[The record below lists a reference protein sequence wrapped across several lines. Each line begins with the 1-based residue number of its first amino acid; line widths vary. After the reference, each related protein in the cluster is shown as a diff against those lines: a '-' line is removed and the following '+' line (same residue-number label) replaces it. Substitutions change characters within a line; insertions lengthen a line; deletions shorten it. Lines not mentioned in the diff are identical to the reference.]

1 MILRKKQ
8 YKEGLETKDKKI
20 VEQQKKEMLVKA
32 GEKSILEE
40 YKKELP
46 QKLKTR
52 LNKIAEQLSI
62 REEVQGL
69 STIEINEILRPHN
82 LIGQP
87 LKYTAEELNIVFEYY
102 RQAIV
107 AINKKVKYPP
117 SKGSFCAFA
126 NISTATYNNYLMS
139 PDESMQETIIKIND
153 YLTDTTLTSAQLKEI
168 DNITTMFRSKAE
180 FGLVEAQSPVVIEH
194 RSETDMNKISAMIQQ
209 LKQGKSLKTIEL
221 KEREDG
227 SWKAEEE

>member
-8 YKEGLETKDKKI
+8 YKEILETKDKKI

-46 QKLKTR
+46 QKLKNK
-52 LNKIAEQLSI
+52 LNEIAWQLSE

-107 AINKKVKYPP
+107 QINKKAKYPP
-117 SKGSFCAFA
+117 SKENFCAFA
-126 NISTATYNNYLMS
+126 DISTSTYNKYLMS
-139 PDESMQETIIKIND
+139 NDESLQELMLRIDD
-153 YLTDTTLTSAQLKEI
+153 YIRENMLTSAQVGEIKE
-168 DNITTMFRSKAE
+168 ITTMFRGKTAH
-180 FGLVEAQSPVVIEH
+180 GLVEAVAPITIEH
-194 RSETDMNKISAMIQQ
+194 RSETDMNKINAMIQQ

-221 KEREDG
+221 KENEYKVEG
-227 SWKAEEE
+227 E

>member
-8 YKEGLETKDKKI
+8 YKESLETKDKKI
-20 VEQQKKEMLVKA
+20 VEQQKKEALVKA

-46 QKLKTR
+46 QKLETR
-52 LNKIAEQLSI
+52 LNEIAEQLKD
-62 REEVQGL
+62 RKEVRGL

-82 LIGQP
+82 LMGQP

-107 AINKKVKYPP
+107 QINKNVKYPP

-126 NISTATYNNYLMS
+126 DISTCTYNNYLMS
-139 PDESMQETIIKIND
+139 PDESMQDVIMRIND

-168 DNITTMFRSKAE
+168 DNITTMFISKAE
-180 FGLVEAQSPVVIEH
+180 FGMVEAQSPIVVEH

-227 SWKAEEE
+227 SFGAD

>member
-1 MILRKKQ
+1 M
-8 YKEGLETKDKKI
+8 LETKDKHI

-40 YKKELP
+40 FKNNLP
-46 QKLKTR
+46 EYLECR
-52 LNKIAEQLSI
+52 LQALALEISS

-69 STIEINEILRPHN
+69 STIEINELLRPHG

-87 LKYTAEELNIVFEYY
+87 LRYTAEELNIVFEYY

-126 NISTATYNNYLMS
+126 DISTATYNNYLRS
-139 PDESMQETIIKIND
+139 PDENIQEVILRIND
-153 YLTDTTLTSAQLKEI
+153 YLVDTTLTSAQLKEI
-168 DNITTMFRSKAE
+168 DNITTMFRGKAE
-180 FGLVEAQSPVVIEH
+180 FGMVEAQAPITIEH

-221 KEREDG
+221 KENEY
-227 SWKAEEE
+227 KVEE

>member
-1 MILRKKQ
+1 MILREKQ
-8 YKEGLETKDKKI
+8 HKEMLETKDKHI
-20 VEQQKKEMLVKA
+20 VEQQKKETLVKA

-40 YKKELP
+40 FKNNLP
-46 QKLKTR
+46 EYLECR
-52 LNKIAEQLSI
+52 LQALTLEIAS

-69 STIEINEILRPHN
+69 STIEINELLRPHG

-126 NISTATYNNYLMS
+126 DISTATYNNYLRS
-139 PDESMQETIIKIND
+139 PDENIQEVILRIND
-153 YLTDTTLTSAQLKEI
+153 YLVDTTLTSAQLKEI
-168 DNITTMFRSKAE
+168 DNITTMFRGKAE
-180 FGLVEAQSPVVIEH
+180 FGLVEAQSPIVVEH

-221 KEREDG
+221 KENEY
-227 SWKAEEE
+227 KVEE

>member
-1 MILRKKQ
+1 M
-8 YKEGLETKDKKI
+8 LETKDKHI

-40 YKKELP
+40 FKNNLP
-46 QKLKTR
+46 EYLECR
-52 LNKIAEQLSI
+52 LQALALEISS
-62 REEVQGL
+62 REDVKGL

-87 LKYTAEELNIVFEYY
+87 LRYTAEELNIVFEYY

-126 NISTATYNNYLMS
+126 DISTATYNNYLRS
-139 PDESMQETIIKIND
+139 PDENIQEVILRIND
-153 YLTDTTLTSAQLKEI
+153 YLVDTTLTSAQLKEI
-168 DNITTMFRSKAE
+168 DNITTMFRGKAE
-180 FGLVEAQSPVVIEH
+180 FGLVEAVAPITIEH
-194 RSETDMNKISAMIQQ
+194 RSETDMSKISAMIQQ

-221 KEREDG
+221 KEQPGG
-227 SWKAEEE
+227 SFKAEEE

>member
-1 MILRKKQ
+1 
-8 YKEGLETKDKKI
+8 
-20 VEQQKKEMLVKA
+20 MLVKA

-46 QKLKTR
+46 KQLETR
-52 LNKIAEQLSI
+52 LNEIAEQLQG

-87 LKYTAEELNIVFEYY
+87 LKYTAEELEIVFKAY

-126 NISTATYNNYLMS
+126 DISTGTYNNYLRS
-139 PDESMQETIIKIND
+139 PDESIQEVILRIND
-153 YLTDTTLTSAQLKEI
+153 YLVDTTLTSAQLKEI
-168 DNITTMFRSKAE
+168 DNITTMFRGKAE

-227 SWKAEEE
+227 SFGED

>member
-1 MILRKKQ
+1 MILRKER
-8 YKEGLETKDKKI
+8 YKESLETKDKKI

-46 QKLKTR
+46 QKLETR
-52 LNKIAEQLSI
+52 LNEIAEQLED
-62 REEVQGL
+62 RKEVQGL

-107 AINKKVKYPP
+107 QINKKVKYPP
-117 SKGSFCAFA
+117 SKENFCAFA
-126 NISTATYNNYLMS
+126 DISTATYNNYLMS
-139 PDESMQETIIKIND
+139 NDESLQELMLRIDD
-153 YLTDTTLTSAQLKEI
+153 YIRENMLTSAQVGEI
-168 DNITTMFRSKAE
+168 REITTMFRGKTAH
-180 FGLVEAQSPVVIEH
+180 GLVEASAPIVVEH
-194 RSETDMNKISAMIQQ
+194 HSETDMNKISAMIQQ

-221 KEREDG
+221 KEQKDG
-227 SWKAEEE
+227 SFKTEEE